1 MLRKLILMFCLLTF
15 ACTQTPASTPAP
27 TISGT
32 DAELDAAIAQARAS
46 LKTFTDTI
54 ATPHADRTYVA
65 VKVHFSPPNEFPQ
78 DIWVDDVTYTDGVF
92 RGNIGDDIP
101 SMKLEVGERI
111 TIDEKDILDWMIV
124 QDGKLI
130 GGYTIRLAI
139 RRMSA
144 DERERFFA
152 TLDYEIE
159 D

>member
-1 MLRKLILMFCLLTF
+1 MVRKLILTFCLLTV
-15 ACTQTPASTPAP
+15 ACSQTPAPIPSP
-27 TISGT
+27 TAAGT
-32 DAELDAAIAQARAS
+32 DPELDAAIAQARDS
-46 LKTFTDTI
+46 LNQFTETM

-65 VKVHFSPPNEFPQ
+65 VKVHFAPRGEFPL
-78 DIWVDDVTYTDGVF
+78 DIWVDDVTYADGIF

-139 RRMSA
+139 QRMSP
-144 DERERFFA
+144 DERERLFA

>member
-1 MLRKLILMFCLLTF
+1 MVRKLILTFCLLTF
-15 ACTQTPASTPAP
+15 ACSQIPAP
-27 TISGT
+27 IPSPTAVGT
-32 DAELDAAIAQARAS
+32 DPELDAAIAQARDS
-46 LKTFTDTI
+46 LNQFTETM

-65 VKVHFSPPNEFPQ
+65 VKVHFSPRDEFPL
-78 DIWVDDVTYTDGVF
+78 DIWVDDVTYADGIF

-139 RRMSA
+139 QRMSP